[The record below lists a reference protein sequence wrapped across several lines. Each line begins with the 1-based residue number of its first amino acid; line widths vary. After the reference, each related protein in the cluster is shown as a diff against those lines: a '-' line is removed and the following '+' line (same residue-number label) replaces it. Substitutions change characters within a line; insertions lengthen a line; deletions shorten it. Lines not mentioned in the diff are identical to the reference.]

1 MYTDAGRAGGD
12 PEAPR
17 GVAGPGAA
25 GPRPS
30 PPPHPRHPHVTA
42 PHPTR
47 TRAEPGFP
55 PWITSRNGA
64 REGKRRFLLRPPAPL
79 SLQAQVEPDPEYR
92 MSHRYD
98 RRRGHAGWSPPL
110 PMARTGPSQRPA
122 GRSRGWSRGD
132 EVHPLRL
139 LLARTPQ
146 HLAPG
151 LRPTPPPAPRPRSCD
166 SPAAAGACRPA
177 IRLVTCLVGVS
188 GPPLDEPQTH
198 LGQPSAGSW
207 DTASNPKAE
216 PQPHAR
222 TPTSRPSPNITPEP
236 QHHARTPTPCLS
248 PRPHDSSDC
257 KAYSAF
263 FCSANIS
270 KNYSRNKF

>member
-64 REGKRRFLLRPPAPL
+64 RKGKRRFLLRPPAPL
-79 SLQAQVEPDPEYR
+79 SLQAQAEPDPEYR

-98 RRRGHAGWSPPL
+98 RRRGHTGRSPPL
-110 PMARTGPSQRPA
+110 PMARTGPAQRPA

-132 EVHPLRL
+132 EVHPLRP

-151 LRPTPPPAPRPRSCD
+151 LRPTLPPLRGLAAVTPPQLQELADRPSAWSPAWLGCQGPRWTSFKLTWASPALAPGTLLPTPRP
-166 SPAAAGACRPA
+166 
-177 IRLVTCLVGVS
+177 
-188 GPPLDEPQTH
+188 
-198 LGQPSAGSW
+198 
-207 DTASNPKAE
+207 NPN
-216 PQPHAR
+216 P
-222 TPTSRPSPNITPEP
+222 TPEP
-236 QHHARTPTPCLS
+236 QHHARAPTSCPNPNITPEPQ
-248 PRPHDSSDC
+248 PH
-257 KAYSAF
+257 A
-263 FCSANIS
+263 
-270 KNYSRNKF
+270 

>member
-1 MYTDAGRAGGD
+1 
-12 PEAPR
+12 
-17 GVAGPGAA
+17 
-25 GPRPS
+25 
-30 PPPHPRHPHVTA
+30 
-42 PHPTR
+42 
-47 TRAEPGFP
+47 
-55 PWITSRNGA
+55 
-64 REGKRRFLLRPPAPL
+64 
-79 SLQAQVEPDPEYR
+79 

-110 PMARTGPSQRPA
+110 PMARTGPAQRPA
-122 GRSRGWSRGD
+122 GRSRGRSRGD
-132 EVHPLRL
+132 EVRPLCP

-151 LRPTPPPAPRPRSCD
+151 LRPTLPPLRGLAAVTPPQLQELADRPSAWSPAWLGCQGLRWTSLKLTWASPALAPGTPLPTPRP
-166 SPAAAGACRPA
+166 
-177 IRLVTCLVGVS
+177 
-188 GPPLDEPQTH
+188 
-198 LGQPSAGSW
+198 
-207 DTASNPKAE
+207 NPNPTPE

-222 TPTSRPSPNITPEP
+222 TPTSRPSPNIMPEP
-236 QHHARTPTPCLS
+236 QHHTRTPTPRLS